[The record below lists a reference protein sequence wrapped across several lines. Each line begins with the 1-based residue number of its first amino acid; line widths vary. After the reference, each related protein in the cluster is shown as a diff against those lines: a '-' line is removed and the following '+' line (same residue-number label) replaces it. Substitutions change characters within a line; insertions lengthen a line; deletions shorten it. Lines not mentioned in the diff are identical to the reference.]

1 MKQNHSGDIL
11 RFASRNH
18 SADILGF
25 ASGVVGFGRR
35 QGGRSARSNR
45 DFVASPSHPCH
56 SP

>member
-11 RFASRNH
+11 RFASGV
-18 SADILGF
+18 AGLGH
-25 ASGVVGFGRR
+25 RR
-35 QGGRSARSNR
+35 GARPTRPYR